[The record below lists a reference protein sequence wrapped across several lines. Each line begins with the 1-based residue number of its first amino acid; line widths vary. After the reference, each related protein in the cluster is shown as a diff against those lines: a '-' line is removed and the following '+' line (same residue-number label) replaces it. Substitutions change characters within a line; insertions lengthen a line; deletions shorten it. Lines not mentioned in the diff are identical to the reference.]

1 MNLPKVWPLNKIS
14 PIPPQRFLSGYVGF
28 DQLMGGGI
36 VKGSALLI
44 AGTPGSGKS
53 TALMQLAFNWA
64 TLANQKVLY
73 IAGEE
78 NKEQIKMRA
87 VRLGVD
93 SSKIL
98 LYENTEVEAI
108 IEKEEELKP
117 DIIIVDS
124 LQTLYSKTL
133 KTQIGSPTQIRN
145 GLFTLIGLAKSK
157 QITIVFIGHSTK
169 GGYIGG
175 LQTYQHMVDV
185 TLYLDIDDID
195 HSRTLV
201 SKKNRFGSIDFV
213 WELEMT
219 ENGLIDPEHPFV
231 FTQPVAEGEPRPN
244 GRESITTTSTNRN
257 VNLTEDQVERIIA
270 DHPVWG
276 FMVRASMNFLKKE
289 VQKEL

>member
-1 MNLPKVWPLNKIS
+1 MNLPKVWPLNKIP

-28 DQLMGGGI
+28 DHLLGGGI

-53 TALMQLAFNWA
+53 TILMQLAFNWA

-73 IAGEE
+73 VAGEE
-78 NKEQIKMRA
+78 NRQQIKMRA
-87 VRLGVD
+87 VRLGID

-98 LYENTEVEAI
+98 LYENTEVEAV

-124 LQTLYSKTL
+124 LQTLYSKAL

-157 QITIVFIGHSTK
+157 QVTIIFIGHSTK

-185 TLYLDIDDID
+185 VLYLDIDEVD
-195 HSRTLV
+195 HSRTLIA
-201 SKKNRFGSIDFV
+201 KKNRFGSIDFV
-213 WELEMT
+213 WTLEMT
-219 ENGLIDPEHPFV
+219 ENGLVDPEHPFV
-231 FTQPVAEGEPRPN
+231 FTQPEIQEQ
-244 GRESITTTSTNRN
+244 TTTSTSRN

-270 DHPVWG
+270 D
-276 FMVRASMNFLKKE
+276 
-289 VQKEL
+289 